1 MANIDPF
8 LGEIRLFGGGA
19 VPSGWAFCNGAQLSI
34 SDYTA
39 LYSLIG
45 TTYGGDG
52 VNYFNIPDLRCRVP
66 LHWGANRP
74 VGETG
79 GEQQVTLTQDN
90 LPAHTHIVTSAAAGG
105 SDDPTGKAWGPAT
118 QNVYSTVTVPVQ
130 GMNPM
135 SFSTS
140 GGGQPH
146 DNMIPYVAISYIIA
160 LEGIYPSHESE

>member
-1 MANIDPF
+1 MPIEPY

-19 VPSGWAFCNGAQLSI
+19 VPTGFAFCNGQQLSI
-34 SDYTA
+34 SDNEP

-52 VNYFNIPDLRCRVP
+52 QTYFNVPDLRCRVP
-66 LHWGANRP
+66 LHWGANHP
-74 VGETG
+74 PGEGG

-90 LPAHTHIVTSAAAGG
+90 LPGHTHIVTAAAAGG
-105 SDDPTGKAWGPAT
+105 SDDPTGNSWGPAT
-118 QNVYSTVTVPVQ
+118 QNVYSTVIVPVQ

-135 SFSTS
+135 SFSAS
-140 GGGQPH
+140 GSGQPH
-146 DNMIPYVAISYIIA
+146 DNMIPYVAVSYIIA